1 MLFDDWYG
9 LLRVLI
15 VGTSAYVGLV
25 ALLRF
30 TGKRTLSK
38 MNAFDLIV
46 TVALGSTL
54 ATVLLSSDVALAEG
68 MLALTLLCTLQYAV
82 AYVSTR
88 SPRFQAL
95 IKAEP
100 SLLHFRGQ
108 FLSGA
113 MRRERVSEE
122 EILAAIRAR
131 GIADPA
137 GVDAVV
143 LETGGSFSVVSSG
156 EGPVIGSLRY
166 VRRPADDGVNAAG

>member
-15 VGTSAYVGLV
+15 VGTSAYAGLV
-25 ALLRF
+25 ALLRL

-38 MNAFDLIV
+38 INAFDLIV

-68 MLALTLLCTLQYAV
+68 MLALSLLCALQYVV
-82 AYVSTR
+82 AYASTR
-88 SPRFQAL
+88 VPRFQAL

-100 SLLHFRGQ
+100 SLLYFRGQ

-113 MRRERVSEE
+113 MRSERVSEE
-122 EILAAIRAR
+122 EILAAIRAQ

-137 GVDAVV
+137 GADAVV
-143 LETGGSFSVVSSG
+143 LETDGSFSVVSG
-156 EGPVIGSLRY
+156 GAAPAIGSLRY
-166 VRRPADDGVNAAG
+166 VRAPGDGGANSAG